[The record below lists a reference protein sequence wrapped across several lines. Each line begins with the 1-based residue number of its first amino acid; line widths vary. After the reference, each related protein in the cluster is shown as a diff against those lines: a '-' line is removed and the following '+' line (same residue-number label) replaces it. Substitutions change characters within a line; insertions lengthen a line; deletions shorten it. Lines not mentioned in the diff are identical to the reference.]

1 MRVEVRWVAR
11 SPAWLEPGLAESPS
25 RSIRPEARG
34 ARPGSAP
41 LEKAPRQTPART
53 QLVPTRVA
61 HSPAWQGVA
70 RAVRESISLWI
81 DSLFLGSGPL
91 RGADTYASS
100 HADWRVSQCA
110 SMAASEQR
118 ESPGPPEA
126 AEIGPDNRDNGC
138 VWGGKS
144 FGLQT
149 TAPVT
154 SRPPFLPSPGR
165 CWVGS
170 KRPLRPRLWARAAA
184 AAVQQHPQSLS
195 SRQLWRARLESDWAG
210 VGPASASAL
219 P

>member
-1 MRVEVRWVAR
+1 MRWVAR

-165 CWVGS
+165 CWLLGGQQAASATPAVGPGS
-170 KRPLRPRLWARAAA
+170 SSSSAAAPPKSVIAPTLPRSPRKRLGRRGACQRLRPTLI
-184 AAVQQHPQSLS
+184 
-195 SRQLWRARLESDWAG
+195 
-210 VGPASASAL
+210 
-219 P
+219 